1 MKKAILIAIPVLL
14 IVYVLLVCVPYTGQG
29 AATEETR
36 ENFQIEKFYSD
47 TESGERAKILFTNEE
62 ALTERLSLIANANE
76 RIVLSTFDFK
86 ADNSGKWM
94 LSALYDAAERGVQVE
109 VLIDGFSFFSLK
121 SGKEYFKALGSLPN
135 ATIKIYNPVNLLKPT
150 KLMARLHDKYLIA
163 DDTAYIVGGRNT
175 YDYFLGDETDYK
187 NYDWDVLVYGEN
199 DFPSLKELQ
208 AYAETMWETAD
219 SKV

>member
-14 IVYVLLVCVPYTGQG
+14 IVYVLFVCVPYTGQG
-29 AATEETR
+29 TATEETK
-36 ENFQIEKFYSD
+36 ENFHIEEFYND

-62 ALTERLSLIANANE
+62 ALKERLSLIANARE

-94 LSALYDAAERGVQVE
+94 LSALYNAAERGVQVE

-150 KLMARLHDKYLIA
+150 KLMARLHDKYLIV

-187 NYDWDVLVYGEN
+187 NYDWDVLVYGE
-199 DFPSLKELQ
+199 DAFPSLKELQ
-208 AYAETMWETAD
+208 TYA
-219 SKV
+219 

>member
-14 IVYVLLVCVPYTGQG
+14 IVYMLFVCVPYTGQG
-29 AATEETR
+29 AATEETK
-36 ENFQIEKFYSD
+36 ENFHIEEFYND
-47 TESGERAKILFTNEE
+47 AESGERAKILFTNEE
-62 ALTERLSLIANANE
+62 ALKERLSLIANARE

-135 ATIKIYNPVNLLKPT
+135 AAIKI
-150 KLMARLHDKYLIA
+150 
-163 DDTAYIVGGRNT
+163 
-175 YDYFLGDETDYK
+175 
-187 NYDWDVLVYGEN
+187 
-199 DFPSLKELQ
+199 
-208 AYAETMWETAD
+208 
-219 SKV
+219 